1 MDRTSR
7 SRRNGR
13 IRLAANAL
21 GRVAAV
27 LVGAP
32 LVAAQVRLATGAG
45 GMGLAGW
52 LLLLL
57 GCTAAGLGL
66 LALALWLL
74 GRLAPEP

>member
-1 MDRTSR
+1 MDRTAR

-32 LVAAQVRLATGAG
+32 LVTVQVCLV
-45 GMGLAGW
+45 MGVEVMDLTGW
-52 LLLLL
+52 LLLLF
-57 GCTAAGLGL
+57 GCMAAGLGVF
-66 LALALWLL
+66 ALALWLL
-74 GRLAPEP
+74 GRLTYEP